1 MYIFVFKYL
10 NTSFAAIP
18 RERVRKIFRRLFTEP
33 LLPLREARRFLLR
46 LPSIPF
52 DSLERKSWLF
62 FFFFSLHSS
71 FFFLLFLSL
80 FLSLLP
86 FSSREED
93 FIEPRHFLR
102 VISYCHGSSCRT
114 IKRWTERNGETPFS
128 FSRAKRREEGGGEGE
143 RRKKSNKE
151 NRREVCVLE
160 WQHEVS
166 STYRRLL
173 LRSYAI
179 VHCSTNNKVD

>member
-33 LLPLREARRFLLR
+33 LLPLREAQDSFFDFLRFH
-46 LPSIPF
+46 S
-52 DSLERKSWLF
+52 SLWNVKAGC
-62 FFFFSLHSS
+62 FFFFSFFFSS
-71 FFFLLFLSL
+71 FFLSP
-80 FLSLLP
+80 FSPLLP
-86 FSSREED
+86 FPSFFKTR
-93 FIEPRHFLR
+93 FHRATIFPR

-114 IKRWTERNGETPFS
+114 TTKRWTERNGEAPFS
-128 FSRAKRREEGGGEGE
+128 VRTKRKGEEKEKEREKSSEKE
-143 RRKKSNKE
+143 RIG
-151 NRREVCVLE
+151 EVCVLE
-160 WQHEVS
+160 WQDEVS